1 MKTLIMNCIEG
12 NQELKDLFTIKEKE
26 YDDSFDLGKLE
37 IDFIDEVELYLI
49 FHLMNEGLSIEEV
62 DLNDWLFNYLKQ

>member
-1 MKTLIMNCIEG
+1 MKTLIMNCVEG

>member
-1 MKTLIMNCIEG
+1 MRTLIMNCVAG
-12 NQELKDLFTIKEKE
+12 NQELKALFTIKEKE

-37 IDFIDEVELYLI
+37 LDFIDEVELYLI